1 MALSARAS
9 RPLSGALSRA
19 AGAHRGPPA
28 GRDCAA
34 TSAACRP
41 LRPLRRQ
48 APGASAP
55 PPLPPHGPAAAKVP
69 RSLLLRAGPL
79 MAGAGLLAGAGALLP
94 APSRAGATLPGLRG
108 SPMSTAAA
116 AAGAAP
122 GGAGSSPAGAIVV
135 YVTVPSAEVGEA
147 LGSKLVESRLAACV
161 NMVPGVT
168 SIYWWDGK
176 VNKDAELLLIVK
188 SREELL
194 PQLTAFVRANHP
206 YDEPEVIGLP
216 ILGGS
221 PSYLKWLHDSTG
233 PAGPA

>member
-1 MALSARAS
+1 
-9 RPLSGALSRA
+9 
-19 AGAHRGPPA
+19 
-28 GRDCAA
+28 
-34 TSAACRP
+34 
-41 LRPLRRQ
+41 
-48 APGASAP
+48 
-55 PPLPPHGPAAAKVP
+55 
-69 RSLLLRAGPL
+69 
-79 MAGAGLLAGAGALLP
+79 
-94 APSRAGATLPGLRG
+94 
-108 SPMSTAAA
+108 MSTAAA